1 MADKTLVVYSLNQ
14 IFILKFPR

>member
-1 MADKTLVVYSLNQ
+1 MGDKTLVVYSLNQ